1 MIVKERFDNDSTVYH
16 WTGMDNLFR
25 IYLFG
30 WYHAGDDFFDEEDK
44 VFLEKYKN
52 SDKAFDL
59 LPIRFQ
65 NCSVDEVADKL
76 YWDLRHLKETYK
88 ADYLLFA
95 QVLEESEKICPGVS
109 AKMRDNRYLNEDFET
124 FFPIRTCNMCG
135 NTFDYWDHEQNIS
148 FDHYIG
154 YGSSH
159 DMHRIKLNLCCKC
172 FDKVVDFI
180 IPQCKHNP
188 MTEYQ

>member
-1 MIVKERFDNDSTVYH
+1 MKERFDNDNAVHH
-16 WTGMDNLFR
+16 WTVIDNLFR
-25 IYLFG
+25 IFLFG